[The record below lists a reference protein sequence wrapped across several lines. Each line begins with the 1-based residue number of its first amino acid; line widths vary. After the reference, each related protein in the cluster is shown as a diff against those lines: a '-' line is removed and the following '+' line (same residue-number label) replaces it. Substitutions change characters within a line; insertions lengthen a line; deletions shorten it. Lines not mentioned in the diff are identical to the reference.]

1 MAPDRPVPPLTS
13 PRRRSVNTTRRAE
26 LIERVSDL
34 LLAEGFTSLTVDD
47 LARRLKCSKATLYSI
62 ASTKEQL
69 VVAVTKRFFEQ
80 ATRQIEAET
89 SGVGDPGEQISS
101 YLKGIGAAM
110 SRQSSAFYRDMVSYP
125 PTADIYDVNS
135 LAAAQRVRQ
144 LIDHGVQ
151 TGRFRDMD
159 ATFAGHL
166 IALAIEGIQSGRLQ
180 AVSGLSAGQAYVEL
194 GEILLNGLGKHPS

>member
-1 MAPDRPVPPLTS
+1 MSQARDTVPLKSARRRPVDTG
-13 PRRRSVNTTRRAE
+13 RRSE
-26 LIERVSDL
+26 LIERIGDI

-80 ATRQIEAET
+80 ATRHIEAAT
-89 SGVGDPGEQISS
+89 SGVDDPGEQISS
-101 YLKGIGAAM
+101 YLKGIGGAM
-110 SRQSSAFYRDMVSYP
+110 SRQSPAFYRDMVAYP
-125 PTADIYDVNS
+125 PTARIYDINS
-135 LAAAQRVRQ
+135 LAAAQRVRE
-144 LIDHGVQ
+144 LIDHGVS
-151 TGRFRDMD
+151 TGRFREMD

-180 AVSGLSAGQAYVEL
+180 EVSGLSAGEAYVEL
-194 GEILLNGLGKHPS
+194 GEILLHGLGRHPS